1 MAKRSDK
8 LPIHAALPH
17 LDERG
22 HARMVDVGA
31 KASTHRVAVAEA
43 FIRMLPE
50 TLRRLEAGALAKGD
64 ALAVARIA
72 GIQAAKKAWE
82 LIPLAHP
89 IGLTHAAVDVSLEPE
104 RGGVR
109 VETRVETVG
118 TTGVEMEAMV
128 AAATAALAIYDMA
141 KAHDRGMVV
150 ERVQLVMKSGGKSGT
165 YRRAESPGDTDAGA
179 APPRRGSTP
188 ARAARTTTP
197 SAPKATRA
205 TKATTSKGQAL
216 AAPKVRVSKAPAP
229 SRPQARGRGSR

>member
-1 MAKRSDK
+1 MAKAPEK
-8 LPIHAALPH
+8 LPNPVALPH

-128 AAATAALAIYDMA
+128 AASTAALAIYDMA

-165 YRRAESPGDTDAGA
+165 YHRAERRGDTDKVVKA
-179 APPRRGSTP
+179 APPAAK
-188 ARAARTTTP
+188 ARA
-197 SAPKATRA
+197 KAKAKTASRA
-205 TKATTSKGQAL
+205 TAPQAKAEAK
-216 AAPKVRVSKAPAP
+216 AASKAKAP
-229 SRPQARGRGSR
+229 RAKAPQAKAKARGRAER

>member
-1 MAKRSDK
+1 MAKPPEK
-8 LPIHAALPH
+8 LPIPVALPH

-89 IGLTHAAVDVSLEPE
+89 ISLTHAAVDVSLEPE

-165 YRRAESPGDTDAGA
+165 YRRAERRGDTDKVVKAVA
-179 APPRRGSTP
+179 QPR
-188 ARAARTTTP
+188 AKAQ
-197 SAPKATRA
+197 PK
-205 TKATTSKGQAL
+205 TTSKATAPQAKAKPK
-216 AAPKVRVSKAPAP
+216 AASKAKA
-229 SRPQARGRGSR
+229 PQAKAPQAKAKARSRAER

>member
-1 MAKRSDK
+1 MAKPPEK
-8 LPIHAALPH
+8 LPIPVALPH

-165 YRRAESPGDTDAGA
+165 YRRAERRGDTDKVVKAVA
-179 APPRRGSTP
+179 QPR
-188 ARAARTTTP
+188 ANAQ
-197 SAPKATRA
+197 PK
-205 TKATTSKGQAL
+205 TTSKATAPQAKAKAK
-216 AAPKVRVSKAPAP
+216 AASKAKA
-229 SRPQARGRGSR
+229 PQAKAPQAKAKARSRAER

>member
-1 MAKRSDK
+1 MAKPPEK
-8 LPIHAALPH
+8 LPIPVALPH

-165 YRRAESPGDTDAGA
+165 YRRAERRGDTDKVVKAVA
-179 APPRRGSTP
+179 QPR
-188 ARAARTTTP
+188 AKAQ
-197 SAPKATRA
+197 PK
-205 TKATTSKGQAL
+205 TTSKATAPQAKAQPK
-216 AAPKVRVSKAPAP
+216 AASKAKA
-229 SRPQARGRGSR
+229 PQAKAPQAKAKARSRAER

>member
-1 MAKRSDK
+1 MAKPSDK
-8 LPIHAALPH
+8 LPIHEALPH

-165 YRRAESPGDTDAGA
+165 YRRAERRGDTDKVVKAA
-179 APPRRGSTP
+179 APKRRAQATP
-188 ARAARTTTP
+188 P
-197 SAPKATRA
+197 APKAA
-205 TKATTSKGQAL
+205 KAKA
-216 AAPKVRVSKAPAP
+216 KAPRAKAK
-229 SRPQARGRGSR
+229 ARGRGPVER

>member
-1 MAKRSDK
+1 MAQPPEK
-8 LPIHAALPH
+8 LPIPVALPH

-165 YRRAESPGDTDAGA
+165 YRRAERRGDTDKVVKAVA
-179 APPRRGSTP
+179 QPR
-188 ARAARTTTP
+188 AKAQ
-197 SAPKATRA
+197 PK
-205 TKATTSKGQAL
+205 TTSKATAPQAKAKPK
-216 AAPKVRVSKAPAP
+216 AASKAKA
-229 SRPQARGRGSR
+229 PQAKAPQAKAKARSRAER

>member
-1 MAKRSDK
+1 MAKPPEK
-8 LPIHAALPH
+8 LPIPVALPH

-165 YRRAESPGDTDAGA
+165 YRRAERRGDTDKVVKAVA
-179 APPRRGSTP
+179 QPR
-188 ARAARTTTP
+188 AKAQ
-197 SAPKATRA
+197 PK
-205 TKATTSKGQAL
+205 TTSKATAPQAKAKPK
-216 AAPKVRVSKAPAP
+216 AASKAKAP
-229 SRPQARGRGSR
+229 QAKAPQAKANARGRAER

>member
-1 MAKRSDK
+1 MAKPSDK

-109 VETRVETVG
+109 IETRVETVG

-165 YRRAESPGDTDAGA
+165 YRRAERRGDTDKVVKA
-179 APPRRGSTP
+179 APPAAQP
-188 ARAARTTTP
+188 RA
-197 SAPKATRA
+197 KAKAKTASRA
-205 TKATTSKGQAL
+205 TSPQAKAK
-216 AAPKVRVSKAPAP
+216 
-229 SRPQARGRGSR
+229 ARGRGPVER

>member
-1 MAKRSDK
+1 MAKAPEK
-8 LPIHAALPH
+8 LPNPVALPH

-165 YRRAESPGDTDAGA
+165 YRRAERRGDTDKVV
-179 APPRRGSTP
+179 
-188 ARAARTTTP
+188 
-197 SAPKATRA
+197 KA
-205 TKATTSKGQAL
+205 
-216 AAPKVRVSKAPAP
+216 AAPKPRAKAEAKVVRKAKAPPAKAKAPAKATAP
-229 SRPQARGRGSR
+229 AKGKAKAPEKTAQAKAKARGRAER

>member
-1 MAKRSDK
+1 MAKPPEK
-8 LPIHAALPH
+8 LPIPVALPH

-165 YRRAESPGDTDAGA
+165 YRRAERRGDTDKVVAQ
-179 APPRRGSTP
+179 PR
-188 ARAARTTTP
+188 AKAQ
-197 SAPKATRA
+197 PK
-205 TKATTSKGQAL
+205 TTSKATAPQAKAKPK
-216 AAPKVRVSKAPAP
+216 AASKAKA
-229 SRPQARGRGSR
+229 PQAKAPQAKAKARSRAER

>member
-1 MAKRSDK
+1 MAKPPEK
-8 LPIHAALPH
+8 LPIPVALPH

-165 YRRAESPGDTDAGA
+165 YRRAERRGDTDKVVKAVA
-179 APPRRGSTP
+179 QPR
-188 ARAARTTTP
+188 AKAQ
-197 SAPKATRA
+197 PK
-205 TKATTSKGQAL
+205 TTSKATAPQAKAKPK
-216 AAPKVRVSKAPAP
+216 AASKAKA
-229 SRPQARGRGSR
+229 PQAKAPQAKAKARSRAER

>member
-1 MAKRSDK
+1 MAKPPEK
-8 LPIHAALPH
+8 LPIPVALPH

-165 YRRAESPGDTDAGA
+165 YRRAERRGDTDKVVKAVA
-179 APPRRGSTP
+179 RPR
-188 ARAARTTTP
+188 AKAQ
-197 SAPKATRA
+197 PK
-205 TKATTSKGQAL
+205 TTSKATAPQAKAKPK
-216 AAPKVRVSKAPAP
+216 AASKAKA
-229 SRPQARGRGSR
+229 PQAKAPQAKAKARSRAER